1 MSGREEL
8 YNLRGKT
15 LQAYLYM
22 IRKRDAIG
30 VRELQRALGF
40 SSPSV
45 AHHHLEKLREMGLI
59 SRDEVGR
66 YRVSEKVDVGV
77 LKMFVIIGGKL
88 VPRFLFYAVF
98 FTSFLL
104 LYIWQS
110 FPMLD
115 PNVLAIGCL
124 ASIFLWYEAIR
135 LWRHELW

>member
-1 MSGREEL
+1 
-8 YNLRGKT
+8 
-15 LQAYLYM
+15 M